1 MVHGIACPFGNP
13 DILHHFLNLPGGSL
27 GEGTNREGD
36 RKIDQHPQKAYAFRR
51 DTEPVVLA
59 FAQELEIDDV
69 TESEDNSA
77 DHSRYRSFP
86 VHLFGEDSK
95 NESGKK
101 RGCGQSEGK
110 GHGFG
115 DKAGR
120 WIDSKVCGDYQGS
133 EGGDSGIANFLS
145 IGDVRFDDFLHQV
158 MRDRSG
164 ENEEQTCGSG

>member
-1 MVHGIACPFGNP
+1 MVHGIACPFGNS

-59 FAQELEIDDV
+59 LAQELEIDDV

-77 DHSRYRSFP
+77 DHSGYRSFP

-101 RGCGQSEGK
+101 RGCGQSEA
-110 GHGFG
+110 
-115 DKAGR
+115 KATVLAT
-120 WIDSKVCGDYQGS
+120 K
-133 EGGDSGIANFLS
+133 L
-145 IGDVRFDDFLHQV
+145 DVD
-158 MRDRSG
+158 
-164 ENEEQTCGSG
+164 